1 MSRTANDGSG
11 GDYRTTDFEN
21 EKRAYQG
28 DGVRSVLVVPFWK
41 LVMDCEKTNS
51 IDGRVFWMGDTEME
65 IETLRSYHNG
75 GGDDDGEGLVAASES
90 GIESVIEYGIE
101 NGIKNVTGTAAENV
115 MEGAK
120 VSEIEKEIESE
131 SESYSSNRTKCLL
144 NRFLNRVPVERVWLV
159 SVYSSDI
166 RACLQSSCQD
176 RSQ

>member
-41 LVMDCEKTNS
+41 LVMDCEKTSN

-65 IETLRSYHNG
+65 IETLRSYHG
-75 GGDDDGEGLVAASES
+75 GGGVDDDGEGLVAASES
-90 GIESVIEYGIE
+90 GMESVIEYVIE
-101 NGIKNVTGTAAENV
+101 SGIKNVTGTAVENV

-120 VSEIEKEIESE
+120 VSEIEKEIEKEIESE

-144 NRFLNRVPVERVWLV
+144 NRFLNRVLVKWVWLV
-159 SVYSSDI
+159 
-166 RACLQSSCQD
+166 
-176 RSQ
+176 